1 MLYHYIIIVICVCAP
16 GLKGFPSYDF
26 SGANA
31 KRRMFCPGFPTRLE
45 FNPRRLGVG
54 RLDSQ
59 FLDGFTSGY
68 FITCYENIWN
78 KL

>member
-31 KRRMFCPGFPTRLE
+31 KRRMFCPGFPIRLE

-68 FITCYENIWN
+68 FITCYENI
-78 KL
+78 